1 LAITLQSIASA
12 VRLSLAL
19 QVARR
24 TDEDRRAAIKLAQR
38 LATDEARRAE
48 LKRRMESLDEKTD
61 GWRREAAA
69 RIEQQQLDD
78 MAAQIMRRQA
88 RLS

>member
-1 LAITLQSIASA
+1 MITLQSIASA

-19 QVARR
+19 QMQRR
-24 TDEDRRAAIKLAQR
+24 TDDDRRAAIKLAQR
-38 LATDEARRAE
+38 LATDDARRDE
-48 LKRRMESLDEKTD
+48 LKRRMEALDEKTD

>member
-1 LAITLQSIASA
+1 MITLQSIASA

-38 LATDEARRAE
+38 IATNDARRAE
-48 LKRRMESLDEKTD
+48 LKRRMEALDEKTD

>member
-19 QVARR
+19 QMQRR
-24 TDEDRRAAIKLAQR
+24 TDDDRRAAIKLAQR
-38 LATDEARRAE
+38 LATDDARRDE
-48 LKRRMESLDEKTD
+48 LKRRMEALDEKTD

>member
-1 LAITLQSIASA
+1 MITLQSIASA

-19 QVARR
+19 QMQRR
-24 TDEDRRAAIKLAQR
+24 TDDDRRAAIKLAQR
-38 LATDEARRAE
+38 LATDDARRDE
-48 LKRRMESLDEKTD
+48 LKRRMEALDEKTD

-78 MAAQIMRRQA
+78 MAAQIMRRPA